1 MHARPQLP
9 PALRP
14 TPPASRA
21 RGVRMLAG
29 IAALALTAAA
39 CGSANE
45 GTSGSGAADTNATLN
60 VVSGHTPN
68 QFDPCGGANG
78 SETGYMTSLYAPLI
92 RADPATGDLSPGIA
106 KSWKASDGGHT
117 LTLTLR
123 SGLTFQD
130 GTTLDADAVVK
141 SVKQCLKLGNQAI
154 PELKGLT
161 AKGDAVIFRLKH
173 PSAGLPGLL
182 SGRIGLI
189 ASPTAREKSGS
200 SYGSRPAGAGPYKLA
215 KFVPGSSVR
224 LERWSGYKPAGP
236 PAAKAAAIQV
246 SIIRDPSAE
255 VAALTGGQADYGYG
269 LDNTAK
275 KSLAGS
281 GITVDTK
288 TGIGFADLNVDRSQG
303 PLKDVKVRQAISYA
317 LDRKALAR
325 AATSGL
331 SDAAALQPYPPGHPD
346 HEAELDKSHAYNPA
360 KARQLLAQAGHPHGL
375 TLRGVS
381 LDADKFVNN
390 GVLVAGQLAKVG
402 IKVKFDA
409 KAVPDASK
417 SFYFDHDYDLF
428 STGQNSGPDW
438 VSSYRRL
445 LSADSNG
452 NAGHTPVPGGEAAL
466 ARLDRADTPAKLK
479 DALHQANLVY
489 QKQLPVIPLFFSP
502 IVRAWTNR
510 VVGAKKA
517 FAINGE
523 VDFTALGVKK

>member
-1 MHARPQLP
+1 MPAPSLP
-9 PALRP
+9 PYALRAL
-14 TPPASRA
+14 T
-21 RGVRMLAG
+21 G
-29 IAALALTAAA
+29 AALLALTAAA
-39 CGSANE
+39 CSSAGKE
-45 GTSGSGAADTNATLN
+45 TAGGAADASATLN

-78 SETGYMTSLYAPLI
+78 SETGYMTALYAPLI

-106 KSWKASDGGHT
+106 TKWATSDGGKT
-117 LTLTLR
+117 LTLTVR
-123 SGLTFQD
+123 SGLKFQD
-130 GTTLDADAVVK
+130 GTPLDADAVVK
-141 SVKQCLKLGNQAI
+141 SVQQCLKLGNQTI
-154 PELKGLT
+154 PELKDLT
-161 AKGDAVIFRLKH
+161 AKGDTVVFALKH

-182 SGRIGLI
+182 SSRIGLI
-189 ASPTAREKSGS
+189 ASPTARQKSGS
-200 SYGSRPAGAGPYKLA
+200 AYGSRPVGAGPYKLA

-224 LERWSGYKPAGP
+224 LQRWDGYKPAGP

-269 LDNTAK
+269 LDETAK
-275 KSLAGS
+275 SSLNGS
-281 GITVDTK
+281 GVTVSSK
-288 TGIGFADLNVDRSQG
+288 IGIGFTDLNVDRSQG

-317 LDRKALAR
+317 LDRKALAK

-331 SDAAALQPYPPGHPD
+331 SDAPALQPYPPGHRY
-346 HEAELDKSHAYNPA
+346 HEAALDTAYAYDPA
-360 KARQLLAQAGHPHGL
+360 KARKLLAQAGHPHGL
-375 TLRGVS
+375 TLRGVT
-381 LDADKFVNN
+381 LDADKFANN

-438 VSSYRRL
+438 ASSYRRL
-445 LSADSNG
+445 LSTESSG
-452 NAGHTPVPGGEAAL
+452 NAGNTPVPGGDEAL
-466 ARLDRADTPAKLK
+466 AKLDEADTPAKLTA
-479 DALHQANLVY
+479 ALHQANTVY
-489 QKQLPVIPLFFSP
+489 QQQLPVIPLFFSP
-502 IVRAWTNR
+502 IVNAWTDHAT
-510 VVGAKKA
+510 GAAKA